1 MQVIYSVLFMVRAT
15 FGAKRNHI
23 INAWNS
29 LSDYVVTS
37 PTVACFKHKLAN
49 FNFTL

>member
-1 MQVIYSVLFMVRAT
+1 MKLDKQHFISNRDGHFCNR
-15 FGAKRNHI
+15 I
-23 INAWNS
+23 INTWNS

-37 PTVACFKHKLAN
+37 STVACFKHKLAN